1 MDAVLDT
8 IAGLPVHP
16 LVVHAVVVLVPIAA
30 IAAIAMAIRPQF
42 SRRFGVA
49 VVVLAVIAA
58 VTSFIAKASGDR
70 LAARLGFEP
79 QPHTDLGN
87 QLPIFVTVF
96 ALLLLIFWLFDRG
109 VPGNR
114 RRPTWLKVLAVAVV
128 IAAVLATWWTFRVGH
143 SGAESVWAPKVSVN
157 R

>member
-8 IAGLPVHP
+8 FAGLPVHP
-16 LVVHAVVVLVPIAA
+16 LVVHLVVVFVPIAA
-30 IAAIAMAIRPQF
+30 AASIAMAIRPQF
-42 SRRFGVA
+42 SRRFGV
-49 VVVLAVIAA
+49 VVVIVGVISA
-58 VTSFIAKASGDR
+58 VTAFIAKGSGDR

-79 QPHTDLGN
+79 QPHTELGN
-87 QLPIFVTVF
+87 ALPVFVTVF
-96 ALLLLIFWLFDRG
+96 AVLLLIFWLFDRG
-109 VPGNR
+109 IPGNR

-128 IAAVLATWWTFRVGH
+128 VAGLLATWWTIRVGH